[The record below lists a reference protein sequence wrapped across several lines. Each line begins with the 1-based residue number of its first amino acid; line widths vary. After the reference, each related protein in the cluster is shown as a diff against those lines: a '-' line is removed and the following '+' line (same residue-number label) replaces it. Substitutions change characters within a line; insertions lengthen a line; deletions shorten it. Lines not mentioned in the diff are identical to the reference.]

1 MSALRYVIDQ
11 SWFLM
16 ISSYSRRFCLDFTQC
31 GPLFA
36 VSLTNH
42 GGNNSTL
49 DLNISKKDSI
59 APFLQAI
66 AHLTLASDVD
76 IGDDPNFPTFGGAY
90 EMNFPYA
97 EGCLRS
103 LKITSRL
110 FHNFSF
116 TGKGTQIFLAT
127 PTSPLAG
134 ATTSVAVK
142 DSWPTP
148 AETHEAYLIKHIRAV
163 LSTYLGPA
171 KQGAPVDE
179 HACKLAHALNMQDFP
194 DVLHEYFCEC
204 EHPIDGRLVDEATN
218 VRRSVAVIAPTND
231 RILRTESLFERRVRY
246 RLVFQDVVVDS
257 TWFASRREYFT
268 CVLRNLKGT
277 NDVTLCEGHW
287 ELTAGFSTQVRC

>member
-1 MSALRYVIDQ
+1 VSALRYVIDQ

-16 ISSYSRRFCLDFTQC
+16 MSSYSRRFSLGITQC

-36 VSLTNH
+36 ICLTDH

-66 AHLTLASDVD
+66 GHLTLASDVD
-76 IGDDPNFPTFGGAY
+76 VGDDPNFRTFGGSY
-90 EMNFPYA
+90 DMIFPYA
-97 EGCLRS
+97 EGYLSS

-134 ATTSVAVK
+134 ATKPVAVK

-148 AETHEAYLIKHIRAV
+148 AEIHEAYLIKHIRAS
-163 LSTYLGPA
+163 LSASLGPV
-171 KQGAPVDE
+171 KQGEPVDE
-179 HACKLAHALNMQDFP
+179 HACTLAHELNIQDFP

-204 EHPIDGRLVDEATN
+204 EHPIHGGLVHDATN
-218 VRRSVAVIAPTND
+218 VRRSFAVIAPTND
-231 RILRTESLFERRVRY
+231 RILMRESLFERRVRY